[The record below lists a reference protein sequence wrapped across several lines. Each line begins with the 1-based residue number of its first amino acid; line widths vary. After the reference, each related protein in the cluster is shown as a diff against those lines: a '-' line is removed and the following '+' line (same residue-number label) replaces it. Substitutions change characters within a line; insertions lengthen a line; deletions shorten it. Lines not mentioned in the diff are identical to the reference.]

1 MICSC
6 LPVVKAPPSGTASS
20 QSILSKTLVPGALV
34 FCATLLAYLPAL
46 PGEFI
51 WNDSDYVTAPA
62 LRSLNGLAR
71 IWIEVGATQQYYPLL
86 HSAFWVQHRILGDHP
101 LGYHIITL
109 LLHAGSAVL
118 FALVLRRL
126 MGSDRAQ
133 PGAARAGN
141 DQSATGRGGDGQRSS
156 WTQPCAGVEWLAALL
171 FALHPVHVESVAW
184 ITEQKNTL
192 SLAFY
197 LAAALVYLQFDE
209 TRRPRTYLAALAL
222 FVFSLWCK
230 TVTATL
236 PAALLVAFW
245 WKRGR
250 LDWRRDVWPLLPWLT
265 VGAAAGL
272 FSSWVEHT
280 YIGAQGVE
288 FDLPLIGRALVAGR
302 AIWFYAG
309 QLVWPFGLNFVY
321 PRWTVDAAVWWQ
333 WLFPLGVLAVGA
345 ALWALRR
352 RTRAPLAAFLF
363 FAGSLFPVLGF
374 VNLYGARYSWVW
386 DHWQYLPDLGPL
398 ALAAAVLAQAWKQAA
413 GRLGWPGAVPATALA
428 GLLGALTWSHCGM
441 FRDNPTLYRATLA
454 RNPGCWM
461 AHNNLALLLMDLPGR
476 MPEAIA
482 QYQEALRLKP
492 DDAEAHNNLGVA
504 WAKMPGHLPD
514 AIAQFEEALRL
525 KPGFVQAHNTLGL
538 AWAQMPGRLPDAIAQ
553 FQEALRL
560 QPNYGEAHNNLGV
573 AWAKMPGRMKDA
585 IAQYEEALRLQPDY
599 ADAHNNLGLAWSQT
613 PGRLE
618 DAIAQYEEALRLQPS
633 LAEAHYNL
641 GLAWS
646 KMPGRLSDAIAQ
658 YEEALRLQPDYAD
671 AHNNLGVAWAKMP
684 GRLPDAIVQF
694 EEALRLRPDY
704 AEARNNLGLAWSQ
717 TPGRLPDAI
726 AQYEEA
732 LRLKP
737 DYAEAYYNLGL
748 AWSQMPGRQDDA
760 IAQFKEALRLQPD
773 YAEAHNNLGVA
784 WARMPGRLPDAI
796 AEFKEALRLQPDSA
810 GTHYNLGLAWSQM
823 PGRLKDAIAEYEE
836 VLRLQPDHAPGWHN
850 LGAAWFQLG
859 NLSAA
864 TAAFRE
870 EVRLLPNDP
879 AAQQALATVLQQAN
893 AR

>member
-321 PRWTVDAAVWWQ
+321 PRWPPSARFHSRAGAAGRGRDPHQCSGSHPARSDDLGIPGARGLVSSWRGR
-333 WLFPLGVLAVGA
+333 WLRWGDCKFGPRWCASGGRDHPSSRKVVGRFRLAV
-345 ALWALRR
+345 
-352 RTRAPLAAFLF
+352 
-363 FAGSLFPVLGF
+363 
-374 VNLYGARYSWVW
+374 YGARKLVRVAEFPLVDDIEKVIAITDGMDRLSFRAWV
-386 DHWQYLPDLGPL
+386 
-398 ALAAAVLAQAWKQAA
+398 
-413 GRLGWPGAVPATALA
+413 R
-428 GLLGALTWSHCGM
+428 
-441 FRDNPTLYRATLA
+441 LA
-454 RNPGCWM
+454 RTPI
-461 AHNNLALLLMDLPGR
+461 LTTRPR
-476 MPEAIA
+476 
-482 QYQEALRLKP
+482 
-492 DDAEAHNNLGVA
+492 
-504 WAKMPGHLPD
+504 
-514 AIAQFEEALRL
+514 
-525 KPGFVQAHNTLGL
+525 
-538 AWAQMPGRLPDAIAQ
+538 
-553 FQEALRL
+553 FQ
-560 QPNYGEAHNNLGV
+560 V
-573 AWAKMPGRMKDA
+573 
-585 IAQYEEALRLQPDY
+585 
-599 ADAHNNLGLAWSQT
+599 
-613 PGRLE
+613 
-618 DAIAQYEEALRLQPS
+618 
-633 LAEAHYNL
+633 
-641 GLAWS
+641 
-646 KMPGRLSDAIAQ
+646 
-658 YEEALRLQPDYAD
+658 
-671 AHNNLGVAWAKMP
+671 
-684 GRLPDAIVQF
+684 
-694 EEALRLRPDY
+694 RPPR
-704 AEARNNLGLAWSQ
+704 ARCCH
-717 TPGRLPDAI
+717 R
-726 AQYEEA
+726 
-732 LRLKP
+732 
-737 DYAEAYYNLGL
+737 
-748 AWSQMPGRQDDA
+748 
-760 IAQFKEALRLQPD
+760 
-773 YAEAHNNLGVA
+773 
-784 WARMPGRLPDAI
+784 
-796 AEFKEALRLQPDSA
+796 DSA
-810 GTHYNLGLAWSQM
+810 GTC
-823 PGRLKDAIAEYEE
+823 
-836 VLRLQPDHAPGWHN
+836 
-850 LGAAWFQLG
+850 
-859 NLSAA
+859 
-864 TAAFRE
+864 RE
-870 EVRLLPNDP
+870 TP
-879 AAQQALATVLQQAN
+879 A
-893 AR
+893 RSY